1 MSRDDDRGRG
11 RDRDGP
17 PNVDTMFTLKV
28 DNISFR
34 TTPESLREK
43 FSPYGDIGD
52 VYIPRNFGTNE
63 PRGFAF
69 VRFVDKRDAEDAQ
82 RALDGAEVDGRE
94 IRIQEAKERRPEN
107 PKAHMASRGG
117 YGGGRDSYRG
127 APEYYRGER
136 DEEAT
141 PAITAAGT
149 SSGEATIGTA
159 VETVE
164 ETGTGS
170 GTAAMIGIAEVG
182 DLGTGF
188 GIGPGPEIS
197 PDPARHLPRPVG
209 LDPDLRNLK
218 FTCCSDSG
226 WVW

>member
-94 IRIQEAKERRPEN
+94 IRIQEMFAVLYKYYYEARFAESLLRPADFIAVDDDSVCDVIAGQGASTGEPQGPHGISRRVWRWSGFVSWS
-107 PKAHMASRGG
+107 SR
-117 YGGGRDSYRG
+117 
-127 APEYYRGER
+127 
-136 DEEAT
+136 
-141 PAITAAGT
+141 
-149 SSGEATIGTA
+149 
-159 VETVE
+159 V
-164 ETGTGS
+164 
-170 GTAAMIGIAEVG
+170 
-182 DLGTGF
+182 
-188 GIGPGPEIS
+188 
-197 PDPARHLPRPVG
+197 LPRREGPRR
-209 LDPDLRNLK
+209 LLPL
-218 FTCCSDSG
+218 
-226 WVW
+226 

>member
-136 DEEAT
+136 DRGGYSRYNGGRDEFGRGYDRDRSRDRGRDRDRLRDRSYDRDRRGGRSRDRVRDRSRSRDKSRSRS
-141 PAITAAGT
+141 PSPKAGR
-149 SSGEATIGTA
+149 SRSR
-159 VETVE
+159 
-164 ETGTGS
+164 S
-170 GTAAMIGIAEVG
+170 
-182 DLGTGF
+182 
-188 GIGPGPEIS
+188 
-197 PDPARHLPRPVG
+197 
-209 LDPDLRNLK
+209 
-218 FTCCSDSG
+218 
-226 WVW
+226 